1 MQYFLLLLFFFFE
14 NQQCYLHSN
23 NGKSQAFTEMMA
35 GEAVPP
41 AKGACF
47 GFSELESHSE
57 DEQATSW
64 EMESQELQGLNQMK
78 I

>member
-1 MQYFLLLLFFFFE
+1 
-14 NQQCYLHSN
+14 
-23 NGKSQAFTEMMA
+23 MMA
-35 GEAVPP
+35 GETVPL

-47 GFSELESHSE
+47 GFSEVESHSE

-64 EMESQELQGLNQMK
+64 EMECQVLQGLNQMK

>member
-1 MQYFLLLLFFFFE
+1 
-14 NQQCYLHSN
+14 
-23 NGKSQAFTEMMA
+23 MMA

-47 GFSELESHSE
+47 GLVEVESHSE
-57 DEQATSW
+57 DEQTTSW
-64 EMESQELQGLNQMK
+64 GMECQVLQGLNQME